1 MTELNVDL
9 MERRTNVTFIKIV
22 TSVLFFLVVNVSFG
36 QSEKQPNSINVDSS
50 YKGEVFDLSINK
62 NNELLISLNV
72 DNSANDKIV
81 LNGAYKVEKAIISQ
95 NTTIPNLPKGQYGIA
110 ITNNK
115 GVISYKLFSIL

>member
-1 MTELNVDL
+1 